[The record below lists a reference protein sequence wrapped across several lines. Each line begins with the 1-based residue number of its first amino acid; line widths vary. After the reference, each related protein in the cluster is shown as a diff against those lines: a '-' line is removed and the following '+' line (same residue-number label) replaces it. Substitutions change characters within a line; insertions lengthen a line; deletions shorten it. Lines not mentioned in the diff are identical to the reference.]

1 MSVSCSPKCP
11 YFPRVENVEYVIDKD
26 GVKKTTYKFVCG
38 YDSCIISSWNK
49 KCPREKVKR

>member
-1 MSVSCSPKCP
+1 MSCSPKCP